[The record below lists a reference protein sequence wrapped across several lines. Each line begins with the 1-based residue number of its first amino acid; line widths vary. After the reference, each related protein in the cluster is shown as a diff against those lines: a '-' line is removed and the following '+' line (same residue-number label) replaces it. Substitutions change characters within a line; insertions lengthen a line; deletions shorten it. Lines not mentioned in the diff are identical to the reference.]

1 MEATRDIRLTDLRN
15 SFTTDNLLK
24 KTRGDKVIWALV
36 VLLTLVSL
44 LAVYSATGSLAYK
57 NYKGNTEVYLFK
69 QVAFIF
75 GGLLVIYFAHLVNY
89 TFYSKAARIIFLI
102 SLPLLFYTLFFG
114 VKMNEGSRWIK
125 LPIINM
131 TMQTSDLA
139 KLALF
144 MYLARLLS
152 KKQDM
157 IKDFK
162 KGYLMVIWPVL
173 LTCLL
178 IAPANLSTALLLGAS
193 CLLLLFIGRANTKHL
208 LLTIGLAMIPIT
220 LLIAAAVVRH
230 HSESSE
236 EAALAKTNSSALTAR
251 VETWISRV
259 ETFIYGGQDSDTDA
273 YQVNQAKVAIS
284 KGGLLGVGPGNSTTR
299 DFLPQAYNDFIYA
312 IIIEEYGLVG
322 GGFIVFIYLVFL
334 FRCIR
339 IFKRCPFAFGAFLA
353 LGLSF
358 TLVIQAI
365 ANMAVTVNLFPVTG
379 VTLPLVSMGGSSFIF
394 TCLAIGIILSV
405 ARNVEQLEGK
415 TDASSA
421 KPATA

>member
-1 MEATRDIRLTDLRN
+1 
-15 SFTTDNLLK
+15 
-24 KTRGDKVIWALV
+24 
-36 VLLTLVSL
+36 
-44 LAVYSATGSLAYK
+44 
-57 NYKGNTEVYLFK
+57 
-69 QVAFIF
+69 
-75 GGLLVIYFAHLVNY
+75 
-89 TFYSKAARIIFLI
+89 
-102 SLPLLFYTLFFG
+102 
-114 VKMNEGSRWIK
+114 
-125 LPIINM
+125 
-131 TMQTSDLA
+131 
-139 KLALF
+139 
-144 MYLARLLS
+144 
-152 KKQDM
+152 
-157 IKDFK
+157 
-162 KGYLMVIWPVL
+162 
-173 LTCLL
+173 
-178 IAPANLSTALLLGAS
+178 
-193 CLLLLFIGRANTKHL
+193 
-208 LLTIGLAMIPIT
+208 MIPIT

-236 EAALAKTNSSALTAR
+236 EAALTKTNSSALTAR

-312 IIIEEYGLVG
+312 IIIEEYGSVG

-415 TDASSA
+415 TDASPA
-421 KPATA
+421 KPAAA